1 MTFLLS
7 YTLYLNLLRTYTAY
21 FEPIRFTLDN
31 IEFILDNMTPV
42 FLVQLFE
49 LHADL
54 NVKGFIN
61 IFLFL
66 FRTNK
71 NFLNLNSGSSY

>member
-1 MTFLLS
+1 MVNNEHTIAQINM
-7 YTLYLNLLRTYTAY
+7 YIIYLYLNLPRTYTAY
-21 FEPIRFTLDN
+21 LEPIRFTLDN

-61 IFLFL
+61 IFYFFSELI
-66 FRTNK
+66 RI
-71 NFLNLNSGSSY
+71 S